1 MSKAA
6 VTVGIDVSSD
16 RLDIAV
22 RPSGESWSQAST
34 QITELVA
41 RLSRFEPDL
50 VVMEATGN
58 LEAPLSG
65 ELIGAG
71 LQVAVVN
78 PRQVRDFAKAT
89 GKLAKTDR
97 IDAQIIAHFGEVVR
111 PHLRTLA
118 DVERQQIKELV
129 LRRRQLS
136 DSLTAESN
144 RLRRVLPGTQR
155 YIQDLISF
163 LHEQMKQLDQEI
175 NRTIKHSPVWHEQ
188 VNLLESV
195 PGVGQVT
202 ATTLATCLP
211 ELGYLNRKEIAALV
225 GVAPFNRDSGFTRG
239 KRTIWGGRSTVR
251 RVLYMATL
259 VATRYNPVIR
269 EYYQRLCNA
278 GKHRKVA
285 LVACMRKL
293 LTMLNTMSKQHTAW
307 NHHLRLQT

>member
-1 MSKAA
+1 MSKAV
-6 VTVGIDVSSD
+6 VTVGIDVSRD
-16 RLDIAV
+16 RLDVAV
-22 RPSGESWSQAST
+22 RPSGESWSQASSE
-34 QITELVA
+34 IAELVEQVC
-41 RLSRFEPDL
+41 RFKPEL

-58 LEAPLSG
+58 LESPLAG

-71 LQVAVVN
+71 LGVAVVN

-97 IDAQIIAHFGEVVR
+97 IDAQLIAHFGEVVR

-136 DSLTAESN
+136 DSITAESN
-144 RLRRVLPGTQR
+144 RLRRVLPATQR
-155 YIQDLISF
+155 YIQDHITF
-163 LHEQMKQLDQEI
+163 LHEQMERLDQDI
-175 NRTIKHSPVWHEQ
+175 DQTIRRSPVWHEQ
-188 VNLLESV
+188 VDLLISV

-211 ELGYLNRKEIAALV
+211 ELGRLNRKEIAALV

-239 KRTIWGGRSTVR
+239 RRTIWGGRSTVR

-269 EYYQRLCNA
+269 QYYQRLCAA

-293 LTMLNTMSKQHTAW
+293 LTMLNTMSKRRTLW
-307 NHHLRLQT
+307 NDHLLLQT

>member
-1 MSKAA
+1 MSKAV
-6 VTVGIDVSSD
+6 VTVGIDVSRD

-22 RPSGESWSQAST
+22 RPSGESWSQERMAV
-34 QITELVA
+34 TELLE
-41 RLSRFEPDL
+41 RLGSIKPDL

-58 LEAPLSG
+58 LEAPLAG
-65 ELIGAG
+65 ELVGAG

-97 IDAQIIAHFGEVVR
+97 IDAQLIAHFGEVVR

-136 DSLTAESN
+136 DSITAESN

-155 YIQDLISF
+155 YIQDHNAY
-163 LHEQMKQLDQEI
+163 LHEQMERLDQDI
-175 NRTIKHSPVWHEQ
+175 DRTIKHSPVWHDQ
-188 VNLLESV
+188 VNLLVSV

-211 ELGYLNRKEIAALV
+211 ELGHLNRKEIAALV

-269 EYYQRLCNA
+269 DYYQRLCDA

-293 LTMLNTMSKQHTAW
+293 LTILNTMTKQHTAW
-307 NHHLRLQT
+307 NHHLLLQT

>member
-1 MSKAA
+1 MSKAV
-6 VTVGIDVSSD
+6 VTVGIDVSRD
-16 RLDIAV
+16 RLDVAV
-22 RPSGESWSQAST
+22 RPSGESWSQASSE
-34 QITELVA
+34 IAELVEQVC
-41 RLSRFEPDL
+41 RFKPEL
-50 VVMEATGN
+50 VVMEATGG
-58 LEAPLSG
+58 LEVPLAG

-97 IDAQIIAHFGEVVR
+97 IDAQLIAHFGEVVR

-136 DSLTAESN
+136 DSLTAETN

-155 YIQDLISF
+155 YIQDLIAF
-163 LHEQMKQLDQEI
+163 LHDQMSRLDQDI
-175 NRTIKHSPVWHEQ
+175 DRTIKQSPVWHEQ
-188 VNLLESV
+188 VNLLVSV

-211 ELGYLNRKEIAALV
+211 ELGHLNRKEIAALV

-239 KRTIWGGRSTVR
+239 RRSIWGGRSAVR

-269 EYYQRLCNA
+269 QYYQRLCAA

-293 LTMLNTMSKQHTAW
+293 LTMLNTMCKRRTLW
-307 NHHLRLQT
+307 NDHLLLQT